1 MYTNEAIE
9 SQRVRSVVGSV
20 NGKPIQ
26 RRTGGNNSTATSR
39 LFMNAVK
46 DASKGVRNP
55 GERTEENVSHRSD
68 KGHSKRPYSPTMD
81 YNKED
86 QKIKSRKVENG
97 SEYDR
102 SFESDRSQDRY
113 LRVGTDRR
121 PSDQGLY
128 MPSPPDYERNRYGSS
143 AASTNAMPFPS
154 DSNNNITL
162 TPKTS
167 RCRHWPN
174 CDLGSA
180 CKFHHPIE
188 ICPMV
193 PNCPNSPKT
202 CLYIH
207 PANQDFA
214 SYDQR
219 GGIYTFGNNTGQG
232 AFDPRSSGLSSF
244 GLGPMG
250 PMGHGIFGQGT
261 SYQNG
266 AFGTGVFVQ
275 NSQRPSTTFGKGTS
289 EQGLSVQNQ
298 QKEEKS
304 NVVITESVNSATS
317 ATAKSN
323 DTLSGHE
330 KDASSQ
336 QVQIQKPVPNAP
348 PAVSCKFSENCANPN
363 CMYAHASPAS
373 TGTGSIPSTLI
384 DIPCKFGSEC
394 AQPKCRYSHP
404 SPATVAVSQ
413 EPCRYY
419 PNCQNPVCPY
429 LHIDYSNTM
438 KVPTPCRNGAH
449 CARPGCHFMHPWDIE
464 SDTSNIPCKFG
475 FNCRRPDCAYAHPM
489 GKKNYSHISERTFAV
504 PEEMTEK
511 VLPPSENQEN
521 KKDDEPVKSEEI
533 KNELNNNK
541 SENKEDKNKSNEVEE
556 EFNEEDFNWDLD
568 FDVDVILNDEGINGD
583 VVTDL

>member
-1 MYTNEAIE
+1 
-9 SQRVRSVVGSV
+9 
-20 NGKPIQ
+20 
-26 RRTGGNNSTATSR
+26 
-39 LFMNAVK
+39 MNAVK

-55 GERTEENVSHRSD
+55 GERTEENVSYRSD

-86 QKIKSRKVENG
+86 QKTKSRKVENG

-102 SFESDRSQDRY
+102 SFESDRSQDRHS
-113 LRVGTDRR
+113 RVGLDRR

-180 CKFHHPIE
+180 CKFHHPTE

-219 GGIYTFGNNTGQG
+219 GGIYAFGNNTGQG

-261 SYQNG
+261 SYQSG
-266 AFGTGVFVQ
+266 AFGSGIFVQ
-275 NSQRPSTTFGKGTS
+275 NSQRPGVTFGKGTS
-289 EQGLSVQNQ
+289 EQSLSAQSQ

-304 NVVITESVNSATS
+304 TNVAITESANTTTS
-317 ATAKSN
+317 AIAASN
-323 DTLSGHE
+323 DTLLGQE

-336 QVQIQKPVPNAP
+336 QIQTQKTVPNAP
-348 PAVSCKFSENCANPN
+348 PAVLCKFGENCANPN

-373 TGTGSIPSTLI
+373 TGSGSIPPTLI

-394 AQPKCRYSHP
+394 TQPKCRYSHP

-449 CARPGCHFMHPWDIE
+449 CVRPGCHFMHPWDIE
-464 SDTSNIPCKFG
+464 ADTSSIPCKFG
-475 FNCRRPDCAYAHPM
+475 FNCRRPDCAYAHPT

-521 KKDDEPVKSEEI
+521 KKEDEPIKSEEI
-533 KNELNNNK
+533 KNELNNNT
-541 SENKEDKNKSNEVEE
+541 SENKEDKNKSNEAEE

-583 VVTDL
+583 IVTDL